1 MLKEKRF
8 GRKIP
13 LPSTMEI
20 RRGLEAMAQADT
32 IVAALRARAT
42 TKEEF
47 ATLLA
52 DLIERKVLTPDQAR
66 RLSDHFSRIGSDT
79 ASAV

>member
-20 RRGLEAMAQADT
+20 RRGLEAMAQVDT
-32 IVAALRARAT
+32 IVASFKAWST
-42 TKEEF
+42 TKEELV
-47 ATLLA
+47 TLLA
-52 DLIERKVLTPDQAR
+52 ELIERKVLTAHQAR
-66 RLSDHFSRIGSDT
+66 RLNDHFLRFGPDT
-79 ASAV
+79 ASPA